1 MVEREK
7 NNGIKWKATKD
18 GEKEKCSKRK
28 VFFLYKQLSYFSTA
42 EKITS
47 VGIEWVRKS
56 WNFSTSMHTNDIKG
70 AKHFKK
76 DV

>member
-1 MVEREK
+1 MEKKRNVVREK
-7 NNGIKWKATKD
+7 
-18 GEKEKCSKRK
+18 
-28 VFFLYKQLSYFSTA
+28 FFLYKQLSYFSTA